1 MEKRSNYVPSY
12 FAGGTVLPFS
22 AGEFQLK
29 SVCSHFRA
37 DRVVRTL
44 AATPMRRAFAWKPQ
58 ARPTRDL
65 ENCQHRLAERHRGE
79 LFTVA
84 DRESVWE
91 DYERLDA
98 QSGPSLQR
106 PFRSR
111 ARSCHAEHRAAERA
125 IARNTASLICSPCVG
140 KRKTPGGSDL
150 DRLWSRTIR
159 SMAKCSLGRLE
170 KKAPLGRS
178 LSMLFDSIQA
188 FSAIPVRP
196 SPQAPI
202 VEPMRRT
209 RPVLQCL

>member
-1 MEKRSNYVPSY
+1 MSAFIDSRGILSTSVTSLMRNAPESRIVESTLRTRSDST
-12 FAGGTVLPFS
+12 GRRGT
-22 AGEFQLK
+22 
-29 SVCSHFRA
+29 
-37 DRVVRTL
+37 
-44 AATPMRRAFAWKPQ
+44 AARRA
-58 ARPTRDL
+58 
-65 ENCQHRLAERHRGE
+65 
-79 LFTVA
+79 
-84 DRESVWE
+84 ESVWE

-125 IARNTASLICSPCVG
+125 IARNTASLIRSPCVG
-140 KRKTPGGSDL
+140 KRKTPGGSDS

-209 RPVLQCL
+209 RSVLQCL